1 VNKMARNSSRK
12 FESCAL
18 APRIPFWD
26 FAKNVLGF
34 ESGKHKV
41 KKFSPGQAAIWKS
54 YDRMVAMTEEE
65 SDVYATMT
73 GLDPW
78 ELKSKPPHNMLLALS
93 RGAGKTMLLSAIA
106 IYEILTN
113 EYEAMIGESVVVTV
127 ICPRVK
133 QAKKIIKYA
142 KGLCETSD
150 LVKHSLDSVIDDAI
164 RFVGGRNIIVSAADQ
179 EGTAARSDT
188 TLVLLMDEEAFLSPN
203 EDKQIYESASGSGRG
218 VKTFRSILSSSVNGE
233 GNHFHQLFS
242 KYHGERNKLWEIYY
256 GPADVVYP
264 DVLSDPDAET
274 KSVESPDEYRREY
287 FCDFSAGSVREKFFN
302 KNDVKA
308 CIMTGVTSIDKISQS
323 AQYIAATDPS
333 GGVEDAFTLTVCE
346 RLDDGSVR
354 QCLAR
359 AWDPSEEGFT
369 LNDTIDEI
377 ASLVAPYSISTIYGD
392 IFGGQFVSE
401 AFAAV
406 GLDYQVKGFN
416 NVNKLQ
422 RASCLRHLFH
432 DKKIMILDDD
442 KQYREIKEYE
452 SKRLPSG
459 AISVNHPDKGSDDM
473 LDALALATWEL
484 VGHDV
489 KLHPPEQLQVYN
501 EKNHYKMYT
510 NNKYPQVI
518 GRGPVL
524 SDDEIMAGGEGPK
537 WMVNNWSKNWRT
549 ALLSIGEIAH
559 TCGIGPFPTMNML
572 GRETVL
578 QHAWMRWVLGYWG
591 REIHFK
597 NGDISELT
605 KYPLC
610 FSRIKAWPE
619 IIRQINMI
627 GFENVITYQCLGI
640 EGQDPYSIP
649 DEWQTWKVEATN
661 PVLGIAEQA
670 ARPPWTRPM
679 KEWGINELIQK
690 DSGKPYAYW
699 PDRPWADCV
708 EFNFI
713 RGEKER
719 KKKYSRNETTIIER
733 YW

>member
-1 VNKMARNSSRK
+1 MNKMARNSSRK

-54 YDRMVAMTEEE
+54 YDRRVAMTEEE

-78 ELKSKPPHNMLLALS
+78 EPGSKPPHNMLLALS

-142 KGLCETSD
+142 QGLCESSD

-164 RFVGGRNIIVSAADQ
+164 RFYGGRNIIVSAADQ

-242 KYHGERNKLWEIYY
+242 KYHGERNKLWEIYF
-256 GPADVVYP
+256 GPADVVYS

-302 KNDVKA
+302 KEDVKS
-308 CIMTGVTSIDKISQS
+308 CIMNGITSIDKINHST
-323 AQYIAATDPS
+323 QYIAATDPS
-333 GGVEDAFTLTVCE
+333 GGVEDAFTLTICE
-346 RLDDGSVR
+346 RLDDGVVR

-406 GLDYQVKGFN
+406 GLDYQVRGFN

-459 AISVNHPDKGSDDM
+459 VISVNHPDKGSDDM
-473 LDALALATWEL
+473 LDALALSTWEL
-484 VGHDV
+484 VGHDI

-501 EKNHYKMYT
+501 DKNHYKMYT
-510 NNKYPQVI
+510 NNKYPNI
-518 GRGPVL
+518 YGKGPVL
-524 SDDEIMAGGEGPK
+524 SYGEIVAGGEGPK
-537 WMVNNWSKNWRT
+537 WIIDNWHKNWRT
-549 ALLSIGEIAH
+549 ALLSVGELSH
-559 TCGIGPFPTMNML
+559 TAGIGPFPLVNHI
-572 GRETVL
+572 GEKIVL
-578 QHAWMRWVLGYWG
+578 EHAWMRWILAEWCKDN
-591 REIHFK
+591 IDIIFK
-597 NGDISELT
+597 NDI
-605 KYPLC
+605 K
-610 FSRIKAWPE
+610 FSDIQAWPE
-619 IIRQINMI
+619 ILRQIKKQGI
-627 GFENVITYQCLGI
+627 RNVVTYESCGGRNLKSS
-640 EGQDPYSIP
+640 DIP
-649 DEWQTWKVEATN
+649 DDWQTCIVISDSEAI
-661 PVLGIAEQA
+661 GMSEQSA
-670 ARPPWTRPM
+670 TPPWTKPM
-679 KEWGINELIQK
+679 SEWGLDGIIKEIGGW
-690 DSGKPYAYW
+690 S
-699 PDRPWADCV
+699 DRPWSRAVRDVFADGIRIKMGGNPKRHNDFTGV
-708 EFNFI
+708 NF
-713 RGEKER
+713 ER
-719 KKKYSRNETTIIER
+719 H
-733 YW
+733 W